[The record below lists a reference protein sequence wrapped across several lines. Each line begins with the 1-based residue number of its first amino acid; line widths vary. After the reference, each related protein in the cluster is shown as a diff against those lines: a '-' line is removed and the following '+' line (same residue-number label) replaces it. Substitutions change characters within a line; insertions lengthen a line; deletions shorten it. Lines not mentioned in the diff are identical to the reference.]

1 MPTQSIIINE
11 QVVTP
16 LLFELFAFAFIGFLL
31 AMALTPIFTHFA
43 YKYQW
48 WKKIRDTAW
57 IGGEKEKAPVY
68 HKLHAQKH
76 KRHIPT
82 MAGIIIWGTVALLT
96 IGFNLDRA
104 QTWLPLFTLVT
115 VGCLGLVDDYIN
127 IRSTG
132 GLAGMRS
139 KIKMSWLLVFASLG
153 AWWFFAKLGWNVIH
167 IPAWGDLN
175 IGWLYIPLFILVFIA
190 TANAVNITDGLDG
203 LSGGLLSTAFASY
216 AIISFFQGNY
226 GLSIFCGTVAGATL
240 AYTWFNIFPAR
251 FFMGDTG
258 AVALGATL
266 GVVALLTNTVLVLP
280 IIGFVFVVETLSV
293 IIQLGSKKF
302 RNGKK
307 VFLSAPLHHHLEA
320 KGWPETKVTMRF
332 WIIGA
337 MTAIIGVAVALVGRG
352 TL

>member
-1 MPTQSIIINE
+1 MSDPSIYINE
-11 QVVTP
+11 QIVTP
-16 LLFELFAFAFIGFLL
+16 MLIELFAFAFIGFLL
-31 AMALTPIFTHFA
+31 AMAFTPIFTYFA

-68 HKLHAQKH
+68 HKLHALKH

-82 MAGIIIWGTVALLT
+82 MAGIIIWGSVALITVL
-96 IGFNLDRA
+96 FNFDRA

-115 VGCLGLVDDYIN
+115 VGFLGLADDYIN

-139 KIKMSWLLVFASLG
+139 RLKMTWLLIFASIG
-153 AWWFFAKLGWNVIH
+153 AWWFYAKLGWDIIH
-167 IPAWGDLN
+167 IPAWGDLT
-175 IGWLYIPLFILVFIA
+175 IGWLYIPLFIFVFVA

-203 LSGGLLSTAFASY
+203 LSGGLLSTAFGAY
-216 AIISFFQGNY
+216 AIIAFFQGNY
-226 GLSIFCGTVAGATL
+226 GLSIFCGTIAGATL

-280 IIGFVFVVETLSV
+280 VIGLVFVLETLSV
-293 IIQLGSKKF
+293 IIQLISKKL
-302 RNGKK
+302 RHGKK
-307 VFLSAPLHHHLEA
+307 VFLSAPIHHHLEA

-332 WIIGA
+332 WVIGA
-337 MTAIIGVAVALVGRG
+337 MMAVVGVAIALVGRG